1 MTDMKRLGAVL
12 LLVATGLVAAGPALG
27 QTAAVVEYQR
37 LIAQVCQKKITPEMV
52 RLYEV
57 AEKELDAARARGE
70 QESLAFRADQYY
82 WRDLGRPADLTQAA
96 LDLQQNV
103 TL

>member
-27 QTAAVVEYQR
+27 QTATVVEYQR

-52 RLYEV
+52 RLYEA

-70 QESLAFRADQYY
+70 QQSNFFGLRDPQRAYDDCMQ
-82 WRDLGRPADLTQAA
+82 GTG
-96 LDLQQNV
+96 V
-103 TL
+103 TPR